1 MKEALVS
8 VIIPTYNSE
17 KFIIDTIQSVQN
29 QSYKNWEVILVDG
42 CSTDKT
48 VAIILVMIQNDSRIK
63 LLQLE
68 KNYGT
73 GIARNKGVSNAND
86 KYIYFLGAKQ
96 VEKTN

>member
-29 QSYKNWEVILVDG
+29 QSYKNWEVILVDD

-48 VAIILVMIQNDSRIK
+48 
-63 LLQLE
+63 LLSYL
-68 KNYGT
+68 
-73 GIARNKGVSNAND
+73 
-86 KYIYFLGAKQ
+86 L
-96 VEKTN
+96 